1 MIEIGTTIKIT
12 ANPPNCDL
20 RIGDTGVIK
29 AIYSYYYNVVMTK
42 DNVEYRIPKNCIAE
56 YKFKSGDRIRVV
68 SSLSKYK
75 GYLGTVYGSVS
86 KCVHL
91 FIDGTQY
98 KPGYDNGVNNRYLTL
113 KSTSVQ
119 LINNQNES
127 EEKVMSKLTG
137 YKKVA
142 GIKMGLVTYYFAL
155 YDENINVGDTV
166 LVSGTCKEAVV
177 VSEILTTEEAKEKTT
192 KTITAEV
199 KCKVDLSAYET
210 RVQNRIKA
218 EELKK
223 KMDQKIAEM
232 DEMNKYVYYAEKNP
246 ELANMLAEY
255 QDLI

>member
-1 MIEIGTTIKIT
+1 MIEIGTSIKIT
-12 ANPPNCDL
+12 SHQPNCDL

-29 AIYSYYYNVVMTK
+29 TIYSYYYVVVMTK

-68 SSLSKYK
+68 SNLSKYK
-75 GYLGTVYGSVS
+75 GYLGTVYGSNS
-86 KCVHL
+86 KYVHL

-98 KPGYDNGVNNRYLTL
+98 KPGYDNGHNNSYLTL

-119 LINNQNES
+119 LIKENES

-142 GIKMGLVTYYFAL
+142 GVKMGLVTYYFAL

-166 LVSGTCKEAVV
+166 LVSGKCKEAVV
-177 VSEILTTEEAKEKTT
+177 VSEILTTEEAKKKTT
-192 KTITAEV
+192 ITITAEV
-199 KCKVDLSAYET
+199 KCKVDLSAYEK
-210 RVQNRIKA
+210 RVQNRVKA

-232 DEMNKYVYYAEKNP
+232 DEMNKYVYYAEKSP